1 MEDKKDIG
9 KAFRE
14 KLDSLDRMPSD
25 ALWDTISKDLD
36 KKKKRQLPFWFYI
49 CGSLLAIVCL
59 VYFITQLSP
68 DNNATVTKQDNLQN
82 DNSNFSPA
90 STSVKNNSVNEKA
103 FEDGDVN
110 GLEDSQNKENNA
122 VDTHSTV
129 TDVTTSTAKRSSKLR
144 NNSKT
149 KSATDKIVIE
159 TGTSSKNNRE
169 QNNATIGAHH
179 KQKKQN
185 LNETA
190 SVGNSKTAKKGSKS
204 KKHSTSSYSSK
215 TKTALSSGNRNTKS
229 YDAVDTTSISKK
241 RDKKTSGKSKITG
254 EIADFS
260 SGKQTEKQSGNAPGT
275 AITTPNTGISSEM
288 ALREGMPATTQD
300 SLPENILIQKDTLKT
315 ELPKEKVAEESKK
328 DSLPPVIVKRFS
340 VFAYGGP
347 SLFNFPNRN
356 IVTETTTSNINT
368 KSSTRFGV
376 LFGYRLNS
384 KLRIRTGLSVYKL
397 KQSAANIKLNYT
409 MDGGS
414 ATNPEL
420 IPSADFS
427 WIDYEQPFGTNSGQI
442 INTLGENYQ
451 AIINIDRKLSY
462 FEIPLEIGYTL
473 LDNKFGLNIF
483 GGGSILLLT
492 KNEVYAYNEKG
503 RMYLGA
509 WNAAAKTSLTGT
521 LGLGLHYNFSPFLQ
535 VNAEPTFNYYFN
547 TYKDSKPSSFTT
559 RVGMQ
564 YNFDIG
570 SKKK

>member
-14 KLDSLDRMPSD
+14 KLDSLDRMPGD

-59 VYFITQLSP
+59 VYFITQLNP
-68 DNNATVTKQDNLQN
+68 NNNATVTKQDNLQN

-103 FEDGDVN
+103 FNDSDVN
-110 GLEDSQNKENNA
+110 GIKDSLSRVNNA

-129 TDVTTSTAKRSSKLR
+129 TDATTSTAKGSSKLR
-144 NNSKT
+144 NNSKA
-149 KSATDKIVIE
+149 KSATNKIVIG
-159 TGTSSKNNRE
+159 TGTSLKNNRE
-169 QNNATIGAHH
+169 QNNAIISGHH

-215 TKTALSSGNRNTKS
+215 TKTPLISGNGNTESGNATTTHLSKRRNQ
-229 YDAVDTTSISKK
+229 
-241 RDKKTSGKSKITG
+241 TSGKSKITG
-254 EIADFS
+254 QTPDSE
-260 SGKQTEKQSGNAPGT
+260 SGKLTEKHSGNTPGT
-275 AITTPNTGISSEM
+275 ATTTPNTGISSEM
-288 ALREGMPATTQD
+288 ALREGTPATTQD

-315 ELPKEKVAEESKK
+315 ELPKEEVAEENKK
-328 DSLPPVIVKRFS
+328 DSLPPVIIKRFS
-340 VFAYGGP
+340 VFAYGVP
-347 SLFNFPNRN
+347 SYFTFPNRT
-356 IVTETTTSNINT
+356 IKTDSSTSNINT
-368 KSSTRFGV
+368 ESATKIGV

-384 KLRIRTGLSVYKL
+384 KLNIRIGVSMYKL
-397 KQSAANIKLNYT
+397 KQSAGNIRLNYV
-409 MDGGS
+409 MGGGD
-414 ATNPEL
+414 AANPGL
-420 IPSADFS
+420 IPTDDFN

-462 FEIPLEIGYTL
+462 LEIPLEIGYTL

-503 RMYLGA
+503 RMYLGT
-509 WNAAAKTSLTGT
+509 WNAAAKTSLTGA

-547 TYKDSKPSSFTT
+547 TYKDSKPSSFTI

>member
-14 KLDSLDRMPSD
+14 KLDSLDRMPGD

-36 KKKKRQLPFWFYI
+36 TKKKRQIPFWFYI

-68 DNNATVTKQDNLQN
+68 NNNATVTKQDNLQN

-90 STSVKNNSVNEKA
+90 STSSENNSTNKKTLKN
-103 FEDGDVN
+103 GDVSGVN
-110 GLEDSQNKENNA
+110 DSLNKANNA
-122 VDTHSTV
+122 VDTYSTV
-129 TDVTTSTAKRSSKLR
+129 IDSTIGTAKGNSKLR
-144 NNSKT
+144 NNSKA
-149 KSATDKIVIE
+149 KSATDKIVIG
-159 TGTSSKNNRE
+159 TGTSLKNNIE
-169 QNNATIGAHH
+169 QNNATGGRHH

-215 TKTALSSGNRNTKS
+215 TKTPLISGNGNTESGNATTHLSKRRNQ
-229 YDAVDTTSISKK
+229 
-241 RDKKTSGKSKITG
+241 TSGKSKITG
-254 EIADFS
+254 QTPDSE
-260 SGKQTEKQSGNAPGT
+260 SGKLTERHSGNAQGT
-275 AITTPNTGISSEM
+275 TTIKSTIETSPEM

-315 ELPKEKVAEESKK
+315 ELPKEVAEENKN

-347 SLFNFPNRN
+347 SYFNFPNRT
-356 IVTETTTSNINT
+356 IKTDSSTSNINT
-368 KSSTRFGV
+368 ESATKFGV

-384 KLRIRTGLSVYKL
+384 KINIRTGVSMYKL
-397 KQSAANIKLNYT
+397 KQSAGNIRLNYI
-409 MDGGS
+409 MGGGD
-414 ATNPEL
+414 AANPGL
-420 IPSADFS
+420 IPTDDFN

-462 FEIPLEIGYTL
+462 LEIPLEIGYTL
-473 LDNKFGLNIF
+473 LYNKFGLNIF
-483 GGGSILLLT
+483 GGGSMLLLT
-492 KNEVYAYNEKG
+492 KNEVSAYNEKG
-503 RMYLGA
+503 RMYLGT

-521 LGLGLHYNFSPFLQ
+521 LGFGLHYNFSPSLQ
-535 VNAEPTFNYYFN
+535 INAEPAFNYYFN
-547 TYKDSKPSSFTT
+547 TYKDSKPSSFTI